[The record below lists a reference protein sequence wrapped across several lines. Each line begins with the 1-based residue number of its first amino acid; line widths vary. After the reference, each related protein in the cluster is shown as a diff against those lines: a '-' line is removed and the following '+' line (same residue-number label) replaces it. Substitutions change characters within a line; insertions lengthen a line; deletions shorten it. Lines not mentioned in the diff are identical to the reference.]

1 MSVALMTMALAASFR
16 IGCRTVGPA
25 TSFARSAPAQFQD
38 PHHEALQVTNQVM
51 ENADGSWAGS
61 TSHKLESDGTAS
73 VLSIQM
79 RATENDCLG
88 GLLSQILAM
97 PPRFV
102 QPHAG
107 SHRLAQMHENWSS
120 LNDIQ
125 IHLIWCKLCSDPP
138 KGAWILPDSG
148 PSAPLR
154 LVQIHQ
160 DYSGLLRQSSTGI
173 S

>member
-1 MSVALMTMALAASFR
+1 MKAESWLKCTRLQMSVALMTMALAASFR

-97 PPRFV
+97 PPCFV
-102 QPHAG
+102 
-107 SHRLAQMHENWSS
+107 
-120 LNDIQ
+120 
-125 IHLIWCKLCSDPP
+125 KLCSDPP
-138 KGAWILPDSG
+138 KHTRILPDSG
-148 PSAPLR
+148 RCAPPR

-160 DYSGLLRQSSTGI
+160 DYSGLLRQSSNGI